1 MQITID
7 TSQTLSPEDR
17 EVLAL
22 IIGVDTK
29 RTVVTEPAEKPAPAK
44 RPAAKPA
51 AKPEPTP
58 EPESEEDE
66 DLLGGDEDAV
76 TKQQL
81 VELVTA
87 TVAAGHGKEVKAI
100 LVKHGAAKVS
110 LLDEDKYATVF
121 AEVSAL

>member
-7 TSQTLSPEDR
+7 TDKPLTILDR
-17 EVLAL
+17 AL
-22 IIGVDTK
+22 IEGLLGDAPK

-44 RPAAKPA
+44 RPAAKSA

-58 EPESEEDE
+58 EPEPEEDE